1 MMQSKEDVRKKGEE
15 VIKFLDETGK
25 RGIVLA
31 GRPYHVDPEI
41 NHGIPE
47 LINSYGIAVLTE
59 DSISHLGKVDR
70 PLIVMDQWMYHSRL
84 YAAASYVKTKDNLDL
99 IQLNSFGCGLDA
111 VTTDAVTDILT
122 KAGKIYTVLKID
134 EVNNLGAARIRVR
147 SLLAALRVREKKHY
161 HRKIESAAF
170 ERAEFTPECVK
181 ITPFCVRRCHRFTLN
196 C

>member
-84 YAAASYVKTKDNLDL
+84 YAAASYVKTKDNL
-99 IQLNSFGCGLDA
+99 
-111 VTTDAVTDILT
+111 T
-122 KAGKIYTVLKID
+122 
-134 EVNNLGAARIRVR
+134 
-147 SLLAALRVREKKHY
+147 
-161 HRKIESAAF
+161 
-170 ERAEFTPECVK
+170 
-181 ITPFCVRRCHRFTLN
+181 
-196 C
+196 